1 MPQRGCST
9 RPAVWPAVF
18 LGLLIAGWPG
28 LPRAAPLD
36 PFRVSEVKVD
46 ATADSAAKAR
56 GLALSAGQ
64 KQAFAKLLRRMTLR
78 RDLARLPQPSAK
90 QITDL
95 VGGLEIDSER
105 ASGIRYIA
113 ELSVRFKP
121 AGVRAL
127 LRAARIDFVETP
139 SLPVLVLPVYDG
151 PSGTVLWD
159 EPNPWRRAWARL
171 APRGGLV
178 PFAQALGDLSDFQLI
193 EASQVIED
201 DALALTRI
209 AERYEAAH
217 VLIVIARARRTG
229 AAGQIVVEIDVSQF
243 EVAARETQIVG
254 SFRGA
259 VGDDEDRVFE
269 LTAAA
274 VAAEIEERW
283 KLNNIVLSGPESR
296 IVVQVP
302 IAGFEQ
308 WLEVRRRLE
317 AVALIRGDRLLHL
330 SRRWANLE
338 IAYLG
343 NVGRL
348 AKALGQNHLILSRES
363 RVSGSAALLPE
374 AGRSSRPDWTLR
386 LDGSIAPAP
395 AKAVEQ

>member
-9 RPAVWPAVF
+9 RPAVWPAIF
-18 LGLLIAGWPG
+18 LGLLIAGSPG
-28 LPRAAPLD
+28 LPRAATLD

-56 GLALSAGQ
+56 EQALSAGQ
-64 KQAFAKLLRRMTLR
+64 KLAFAKLLRRMTLR
-78 RDLARLPQPSAK
+78 RDLARLPQPSAR

-95 VGGLEIDSER
+95 VGGLEVDSEQ

-121 AGVRAL
+121 AEVRAL

-139 SLPVLVLPVYDG
+139 SRPVLVLPVYDG
-151 PSGTVLWD
+151 PSGLVLWD

-178 PFAQALGDLSDFQLI
+178 PFVQALGDLSDFQLI
-193 EASQVIED
+193 DAGQVIED

-209 AERYEAAH
+209 AERYEAAY
-217 VLIVIARARRTG
+217 VLIVIARTRRAG
-229 AAGQIVVEIDVSQF
+229 NAGQIAVEIDVLRF
-243 EVAARETQIVG
+243 EVAARETQTVG

-259 VGDDEDRVFE
+259 IGDDEDRAFE

-296 IVVQVP
+296 IIVQVP
-302 IAGFEQ
+302 IVGFEQ
-308 WLEVRRRLE
+308 WLEVRRRLG
-317 AVALIRGDRLLHL
+317 AVALVRGDRLLQL

-343 NVGRL
+343 SVGRL
-348 AKALGQNHLILSRES
+348 AKALQQNRLVLSRES
-363 RVSGSAALLPE
+363 RVPGAAAPLPE
-374 AGRSSRPDWTLR
+374 VGRSNRPGWTLR
-386 LDGSIAPAP
+386 LDGSATPAP
-395 AKAVEQ
+395 ATAVDQ

>member
-9 RPAVWPAVF
+9 RPAVWPAIF
-18 LGLLIAGWPG
+18 LGLLIAGSPG
-28 LPRAAPLD
+28 LPRAATLD

-56 GLALSAGQ
+56 EQALSAGQ
-64 KQAFAKLLRRMTLR
+64 KLAFAKLLRRMTLR
-78 RDLARLPQPSAK
+78 RDLARLPQPSAR

-95 VGGLEIDSER
+95 VGGLEVDSEQ

-121 AGVRAL
+121 AEVRAL

-139 SLPVLVLPVYDG
+139 SRPVLVLPVYDG
-151 PSGTVLWD
+151 PSGLVLWD

-178 PFAQALGDLSDFQLI
+178 PFVQALGDLSDFQLI
-193 EASQVIED
+193 DAGQVIED

-209 AERYEAAH
+209 AERYEAAY
-217 VLIVIARARRTG
+217 VLIVIARTRRAG
-229 AAGQIVVEIDVSQF
+229 NAGQIAVEIDVLRF
-243 EVAARETQIVG
+243 EVAARETQTVG

-259 VGDDEDRVFE
+259 IGDDEDRAFE

-296 IVVQVP
+296 IIVQVP
-302 IAGFEQ
+302 IVGFEQ
-308 WLEVRRRLE
+308 WLEVRRRLG
-317 AVALIRGDRLLHL
+317 AVALVRGDRLLQL

-343 NVGRL
+343 SVGRL
-348 AKALGQNHLILSRES
+348 AKALQQNRLVLSRES
-363 RVSGSAALLPE
+363 RVSGAAAPLPE
-374 AGRSSRPDWTLR
+374 VGRSNRPGWTLR
-386 LDGSIAPAP
+386 LDGSATPAP
-395 AKAVEQ
+395 ATAVDQ

>member
-9 RPAVWPAVF
+9 RPAVWPAIF
-18 LGLLIAGWPG
+18 LGLLIAGSPG
-28 LPRAAPLD
+28 LPRAATLD

-56 GLALSAGQ
+56 EQALSAGQ
-64 KQAFAKLLRRMTLR
+64 KLAFAKLLRRMTLR
-78 RDLARLPQPSAK
+78 RDLARLPQPSAR

-95 VGGLEIDSER
+95 VGGLEVDSEQ

-121 AGVRAL
+121 AEVRAL

-139 SLPVLVLPVYDG
+139 SQPVLVLPVYDG
-151 PSGTVLWD
+151 PSGLVLWD

-178 PFAQALGDLSDFQLI
+178 PFVQALGDLSDFQLI
-193 EASQVIED
+193 DAGQVIED

-209 AERYEAAH
+209 AERYEAAY
-217 VLIVIARARRTG
+217 VLIVIARTRRAG
-229 AAGQIVVEIDVSQF
+229 NAGQIAVEIDVLRF
-243 EVAARETQIVG
+243 EVAARETQTVG

-259 VGDDEDRVFE
+259 IGDDEDRAFE

-302 IAGFEQ
+302 IVGFEQ
-308 WLEVRRRLE
+308 WLEVRRRLG
-317 AVALIRGDRLLHL
+317 AVALVRGDRLLQL

-343 NVGRL
+343 SVGRL
-348 AKALGQNHLILSRES
+348 AKALQQNRLVLSRES
-363 RVSGSAALLPE
+363 RVPGAAPPLPE
-374 AGRSSRPDWTLR
+374 VGRSNRPGWTLR
-386 LDGSIAPAP
+386 LDGSATPAP
-395 AKAVEQ
+395 ATAVDQ